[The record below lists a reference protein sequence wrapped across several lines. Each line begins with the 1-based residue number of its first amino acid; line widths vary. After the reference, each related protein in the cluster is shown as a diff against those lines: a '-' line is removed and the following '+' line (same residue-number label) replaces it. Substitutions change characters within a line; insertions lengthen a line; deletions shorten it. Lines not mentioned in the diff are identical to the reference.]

1 MSAESWGS
9 EMDGSEVAA
18 LNSVQIQE
26 AVAAALNVSP
36 DVKMSP
42 ADWTRKKVLETL
54 TAHYDFVY
62 VDAARAVYYRRR
74 SDGTGPDES
83 FRRLTDIEASRII
96 IGICRR
102 LYPVKVMAPR
112 TISELSDTIG
122 LYADA
127 HIDRL
132 NDNIIKIGADMYW
145 DEERARFTSAPT
157 GACMRE
163 LFDASPLDEIKLDIN
178 KMMTGYM
185 KQVYKHTLEHL
196 EKNNG
201 NITPWELL
209 SPKQRR
215 AVGEEI
221 LSLESLALQPF
232 WVWANEDLD
241 TFNDLWKSVASIF
254 MYNKPKGAFILIGR
268 TRNGKSSFIKML
280 HTMLGRNN
288 TSAVK
293 LADLEDPHFVT
304 DLTTTMLNAPDEDD
318 EGKGKELARSQS
330 YFKSISAHEPIPLKL
345 LFSPEPIKVS
355 TQFMSFYPMNKLPEW
370 TGSGKEACMRRSLI
384 LMFNN
389 DLSKFDNNGRNFE
402 QETYTTD
409 FYSEVVPIAC
419 AIAHYYRDKPLEFS
433 TTMQANRETVSE
445 AIDSSTTF
453 LNLFVKYFSGY
464 QVTPLIDD
472 YKLWCEEQGLQWNV
486 KDLKQKLLTANSQ
499 KTTTYMDGSIVS
511 AYRLPNTKNSKLPIY
526 LPQYM
531 VPEFK
536 RYVSDIT
543 DMSTI
548 GVSPNKKPA
557 RSVIAMLE
565 EYYSDESDVKK
576 DLPEQMSF
584 DGHIEDG
591 DVEDLLNE

>member
-1 MSAESWGS
+1 
-9 EMDGSEVAA
+9 MDGSEVPA
-18 LNSVQIQE
+18 LNSYQLQE
-26 AVAAALNVSP
+26 AVAQAMNVSP

-42 ADWTRKKVLETL
+42 ADWTRRKVLEAL
-54 TAHYDFVY
+54 GKEYEFVY
-62 VDAARAVYYRRR
+62 VDAARSVYYRPV
-74 SDGTGPDES
+74 PDEMNAEAA
-83 FRRLTDIEASRII
+83 FHKLTDIKANQII
-96 IGICRR
+96 VNICRK
-102 LYPVKVMAPR
+102 LYPFKVMAPR
-112 TISELSDTIG
+112 TVAELSDTIS
-122 LYADA
+122 LYTGQ

-132 NDNIIKIGADMYW
+132 NDKIIKVGKDMYW
-145 DEERARFTSAPT
+145 DEERAELTNAPT
-157 GACMRE
+157 GVCMRE

-178 KMMTGYM
+178 NMMTGYM
-185 KQVYKHTLEHL
+185 KAFYKKTLEHL

-201 NITPWELL
+201 NIVPWELL
-209 SPKQRR
+209 SGPKQQRELGCD
-215 AVGEEI
+215 V
-221 LSLESLALQPF
+221 LTLDSLALAPF

-254 MYNKPKGAFILIGR
+254 MMNKPKGAFILIGR

-293 LADLEDPHFVT
+293 LADLEDPHFVQ

-345 LFSPEPIKVS
+345 LFSPEPVKVS

-409 FYSEVVPIAC
+409 FYSEVIPIAC
-419 AIAHYYRDKPLEFS
+419 AIAHYYRNKPLEFS
-433 TTMQANRETVSE
+433 TTMQQNRESVAE
-445 AIDSSTTF
+445 VIDSSTTY
-453 LNLFVKYFSGY
+453 LNLFIKYFSGY

-472 YKLWCEEQGLQWNV
+472 YKLWCTEQGLTWDV
-486 KDLKQKLLTANSQ
+486 KDFKQKLLTANSQ
-499 KTTTYMDGSIVS
+499 KSTVYMEGSIVA
-511 AYRLPNTKNSKLPIY
+511 AYKFPGMKDSKLPIY

-531 VPEFK
+531 VPEFN

-543 DMSTI
+543 NMATI
-548 GVSPNKKPA
+548 GVGPDKQPA
-557 RSVIAMLE
+557 RSVVAMLE
-565 EYYSDESDVKK
+565 EYYAAEKAE
-576 DLPEQMSF
+576 LPEQMQF
-584 DGHIEDG
+584 DGAVEDG
-591 DVEDLLNE
+591 DIEDLMK

>member
-1 MSAESWGS
+1 
-9 EMDGSEVAA
+9 MDGTEVPA
-18 LNSVQIQE
+18 LNSYQLQE
-26 AVAAALNVSP
+26 AVAQALNVSP

-42 ADWTRKKVLETL
+42 ADWTRRKVLEEL
-54 TAHYDFVY
+54 GKQYEFVY
-62 VDAARAVYYRRR
+62 VDAARAVYYRAK
-74 SDGTGPDES
+74 PDDMNAEAA
-83 FRRLTDIEASRII
+83 FHKLTDIKANQII
-96 IGICRR
+96 IAICRR
-102 LYPVKVMAPR
+102 LYPFKVMAPR
-112 TISELSDTIG
+112 TVAELSDTIS
-122 LYADA
+122 LYTGQ

-132 NDNIIKIGADMYW
+132 NDKIVKVGKDMYW
-145 DEERARFTSAPT
+145 DEERAELTSAPT
-157 GACMRE
+157 GVCMRE

-178 KMMTGYM
+178 NMMTGYM
-185 KQVYKHTLEHL
+185 KALYKKTLDHL

-201 NITPWELL
+201 NIVPWELF
-209 SPKQRR
+209 SGPKQQKELGCEFL
-215 AVGEEI
+215 A
-221 LSLESLALQPF
+221 LDSLALAPF

-254 MYNKPKGAFILIGR
+254 MLNKPKGAFILIGR

-293 LADLEDPHFVT
+293 LADLEDPHFVQ

-345 LFSPEPIKVS
+345 LFSPEPVKVS

-409 FYSEVVPIAC
+409 FYSQVIPIAC

-433 TTMQANRETVSE
+433 TTMQQNRESISE
-445 AIDSSTTF
+445 VIDSSTTY
-453 LNLFVKYFSGY
+453 LNLFIKYFSGY

-472 YKLWCEEQGLQWNV
+472 YKLWCTEQGLTWDV
-486 KDLKQKLLTANSQ
+486 KDFKQKLLTANSQ
-499 KTTTYMDGSIVS
+499 KSTTYVDGAILTI
-511 AYRLPNTKNSKLPIY
+511 YKFPGMKDSKLPNFV
-526 LPQYM
+526 PQYM
-531 VPEFK
+531 VPELK

-543 DMSTI
+543 NTATV
-548 GVSPNKKPA
+548 GVGPDKQPA
-557 RSVIAMLE
+557 RSVVAMLE
-565 EYYSDESDVKK
+565 EYYADEKT
-576 DLPEQMSF
+576 DLPEQMQF
-584 DGHIEDG
+584 DGAVEDGSIED
-591 DVEDLLNE
+591 LINE